1 MSRIT
6 NNIPPG
12 GEPGQ
17 IIVKASRT
25 DYDIKWADG
34 GASGGVTGED
44 GVVYKFGHGLKVT
57 GNDVSV
63 NSVNDFSGDN
73 TLPMTAVGVQNTLGN
88 IEALLKTI

>member
-17 IIVKASRT
+17 LLRKASSQN
-25 DYDIKWADG
+25 YDIEWADVQ
-34 GASGGVTGED
+34 SGGVAGED

-73 TLPMTAVGVQNTLGN
+73 TLPMTAAGVQNTLGN
-88 IEALLKTI
+88 IEALLKSI